1 MIRAVLDTN
10 TIVSGIGWSGPPQ
23 KLLDAGINGD
33 FIFLNSPDLLE
44 ELRRVLSYPW
54 LRALPQDRVQEVL
67 ALLPL
72 VAHMVEPDEK
82 ISVIHHDPADNRV
95 RECAVAGE
103 ATHVLTGDKHL
114 LALKMFREIPI
125 IKPADFLKVLRKQR

>member
-23 KLLDAGINGD
+23 KILDTAVNGD
-33 FIFLNSPDLLE
+33 FVLLTSPDLLE
-44 ELRRVLSYPW
+44 ELRRVLSYPR
-54 LRALPQDRVQEVL
+54 LHALPQDRVQEVL

-72 VAHMVEPDEK
+72 VAQIVETEEK
-82 ISVIHHDPADNRV
+82 ISVIRQDPADNRV

-103 ATHVLTGDKHL
+103 ATHVVTGDEHL
-114 LALKMFREIPI
+114 LRLKFFRG
-125 IKPADFLKVLRKQR
+125 IKITTPTIFLRLLNRRK